1 MTVIFWNDCH
11 LSLLSE
17 AKGFR
22 TDVMDFSVV
31 VIIIQLIFLE
41 GILSID
47 NAAVLG
53 AMVSVLPGDKAI
65 PWPAALRGFGAR
77 VNPILGNQRLAALR
91 VGLLG
96 AYVGRGAMLFIT
108 SFLIDNPWIRLVG
121 AAYLI
126 RLAFNELGDTT
137 PGEETEQEKHAA
149 LRGTSFWSIVLTVE
163 LMDLV
168 FSIDNV
174 IAAVSLSNEI
184 WVVMV
189 GVGIGI
195 LTMRFA
201 AGLFSYVV
209 EREPILKPAAYILIL
224 NIGIQLI
231 LEQIWKVEISDLTRF
246 ALSVVIILG
255 ALVYAHSILLQKFG
269 FVLSWLSLGMGL
281 LNGLVD
287 WVFLPFKALFQWVIN
302 GFKPTKLAETE

>member
-1 MTVIFWNDCH
+1 
-11 LSLLSE
+11 
-17 AKGFR
+17 
-22 TDVMDFSVV
+22 MDFYGPVV
-31 VIIIQLIFLE
+31 LIVLQLIFLE

-53 AMVSVLPGDKAI
+53 ALVVPLPNDEEI
-65 PWPAALRGFGAR
+65 PWPKRVAKFAARF
-77 VNPILGNQRLAALR
+77 NPLLGKQRIAALR

-96 AYVGRGAMLFIT
+96 AYVGRGAMLFLA
-108 SFLIDNPWIRLVG
+108 SFLIHNSWIRLVG

-137 PGEETEQEKHAA
+137 PDVETEEERREA
-149 LRGTSFWSIVLTVE
+149 LKANSFWVVVLTVE

-174 IAAVSLSNEI
+174 IAAVSLSNEL
-184 WVVMV
+184 WVVLV

-201 AGLFSYVV
+201 AGLFSYAV
-209 EREPILKPAAYILIL
+209 EREPILKEAAYILIL

-231 LEQIWKVEISDLTRF
+231 LEQVWHVEISDVLRF
-246 ALSVVIILG
+246 MISAGIILG
-255 ALVYAHSILLQKFG
+255 ALAYAHIRLLQKFR
-269 FVLSWLSLGMGL
+269 FILAWLSWGIGIVNWLI
-281 LNGLVD
+281 D
-287 WVFLPFKALFQWVIN
+287 WFFFPLKLLFQWFVN
-302 GFKPTKLAETE
+302 AKRSSKLEVS